1 MRTVSQAA
9 GSVWAALDNMTITFE
24 VAFTSSILN
33 IEKQP
38 STLAM
43 QLCRFE
49 VVGVEVVKQ
58 TAPHATFLVRGL
70 GRIFDVSSSSSE
82 NASPLASS
90 PVYYDGIESEAFF
103 TSDTSG
109 SGGVSGGG
117 SLKLTKGPECVDVV
131 EVESLASATAM
142 EAILTAEGGRGAAH
156 WLVVYVRGSTTAV
169 LFPPRET
176 RGHSLARS
184 GLTVC
189 MEWLEAV
196 GLSQVVI
203 AVPSGEGETLC
214 KNLLFLGFA
223 PPEGG
228 GGQTATPLVCQIQ
241 PPCDRLH

>member
-1 MRTVSQAA
+1 MPRV
-9 GSVWAALDNMTITFE
+9 LRLR
-24 VAFTSSILN
+24 LN
-33 IEKQP
+33 P
-38 STLAM
+38 
-43 QLCRFE
+43 
-49 VVGVEVVKQ
+49 V
-58 TAPHATFLVRGL
+58 LVRGL

-214 KNLLFLGFA
+214 KNLLFLGFS
-223 PPEGG
+223 
-228 GGQTATPLVCQIQ
+228 
-241 PPCDRLH
+241 RLPRRWWPNSYPIGVPNTTSL